1 MKLGLD
7 NLEELVSFASK
18 AGFDFTV
25 EELKATN
32 SGKAAEELSLEDLEK
47 VTGGVLIDNEGHLL
61 TTVCY
66 GCEHWEARRSRAW
79 LAVKG
84 LCGSCRFWIEENFW
98 MFGVPG
104 HCFNEKNEYFKK

>member
-32 SGKAAEELSLEDLEK
+32 SGKAAEELSLEDWKRLP
-47 VTGGVLIDNEGHLL
+47 
-61 TTVCY
+61 
-66 GCEHWEARRSRAW
+66 A
-79 LAVKG
+79 
-84 LCGSCRFWIEENFW
+84 
-98 MFGVPG
+98 
-104 HCFNEKNEYFKK
+104 EYS